1 MTTDRSQEIKDLRAE
16 GLDCFQI
23 ARKLGLTV
31 PEVEAVVYGQVA
43 DLSPDAIELYHW
55 AQHY

>member
-1 MTTDRSQEIKDLRAE
+1 MATDRSQEIHDLRSE
-16 GLDCFQI
+16 GLDCYQI
-23 ARKLGLTV
+23 ARKLELTV
-31 PEVEAVVYGQVA
+31 PEVEAVVYGQVK